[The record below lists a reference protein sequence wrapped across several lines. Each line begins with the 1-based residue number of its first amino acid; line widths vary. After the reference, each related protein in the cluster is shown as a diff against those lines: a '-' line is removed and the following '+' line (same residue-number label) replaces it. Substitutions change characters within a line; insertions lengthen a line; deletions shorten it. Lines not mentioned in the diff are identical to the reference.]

1 MSTTIIKALRAEIS
15 RLSRKEARVNLE
27 PVKKQGAQMRQ
38 AIAEIKR
45 RLDELERCVKLC
57 ATDKPQAAVKADV
70 AQRKASAKSS
80 AKKSSGGW
88 ITGKGVRRM
97 RAAMKLSQSEFAAL
111 AGVTPKAVSLWEGND
126 SVLKVR
132 QKTKESLFGLRGVGV
147 REAKRRLQELGIE
160 VAKPAAAKA
169 PKAKP
174 APAPATTTE

>member
-1 MSTTIIKALRAEIS
+1 M
-15 RLSRKEARVNLE
+15 
-27 PVKKQGAQMRQ
+27 
-38 AIAEIKR
+38 
-45 RLDELERCVKLC
+45 
-57 ATDKPQAAVKADV
+57 
-70 AQRKASAKSS
+70 
-80 AKKSSGGW
+80 
-88 ITGKGVRRM
+88 
-97 RAAMKLSQSEFAAL
+97 
-111 AGVTPKAVSLWEGND
+111 TPKAVSLWEGND